1 MSTDIRLAKAADLP
15 ALVALEERCFE
26 GDRLSARSIKGF
38 IREGAHLLVVLTCDE
53 RIVAYSLL
61 LFRRGTL
68 LSRLYS
74 LALHADFRGRG
85 LAQRLMADAEKRA
98 RARGCLFLR
107 LEVRSDNPGA
117 IRLYEKLGY
126 THFDVVEDYYEDG
139 CSALRMEKPLLPA
152 HDASLVAQAPDYYRQ
167 TTEFT
172 CGPAALLMAMHR
184 QRPELAMNRREELQ
198 LWREATTIYM
208 CSGHGGCSP
217 HGLALAALRRQFR
230 VQLYISDNGTP
241 FIDSVRQPEKRAV
254 MEEVHRDFVAQ
265 LADYGAQVT
274 VSPLDKQQFKQLLDT
289 HDDMIALISTWAL
302 DRNRSPHWVYV
313 HRADQHY
320 VYMHDPDGNHINPA
334 RTDSH
339 WQSESDFRHVP
350 LAIDDFTAM
359 ASFGRRRLR
368 CLLAITAL

>member
-1 MSTDIRLAKAADLP
+1 MSTEIRLAEPGDLP
-15 ALVALEERCFE
+15 ALIALEEHCFD
-26 GDRLSARSIKGF
+26 GDRLSPRSLKSF
-38 IREGAHLLVVLTCDE
+38 IREGSHLLVVLTCDST
-53 RIVAYSLL
+53 IVAYSLL

-74 LALHADFRGRG
+74 LALHSNYRGRG
-85 LAQRLMADAEKRA
+85 LAQTLMTDAEKRA
-98 RARGCLFLR
+98 RSKGCLFLR
-107 LEVRSDNPGA
+107 LEVRSDNHGA

-139 CSALRMEKPLLPA
+139 CSALRMEKSLLPQSTM
-152 HDASLVAQAPDYYRQ
+152 SLIAQAPDYYRQ

-184 QRPELAMNRREELQ
+184 QRPDIAMTRREELQ

-217 HGLALAALRRQFR
+217 HGLALAALRRKFR
-230 VQLYISDNGTP
+230 VQLYISDSGTP
-241 FIDSVRQPEKRAV
+241 FIDSVRQAEKRAV
-254 MEEVHRDFVAQ
+254 MEEVHRDFVDQ
-265 LADYGAQVT
+265 LAAYGAQVT
-274 VSPLDKQQFKQLLDT
+274 VSTLDRQQFRQLLET
-289 HDDMIALISTWAL
+289 HDDMVALISTWAL

-313 HRADQHY
+313 HRADQQY

-339 WQSESDFRHVP
+339 WQSESDYRHVP

-368 CLLAITAL
+368 CLLAITAI